1 MSWCISILPGSS
13 LIISFWYIH
22 TFLVRLVIFI
32 NSKSITCI
40 DIETENHR
48 QTKKLP
54 PLLLLRILNLWEKK
68 RIYRYLNFCFSRKIA
83 VWRGRGTCSLLMHLS
98 LVCLCLSV
106 SWLSHVDCTIIIVY
120 CDYFKLFIIFSF
132 CRNFFGKDSRCYL
145 DYDYFKKN

>member
-54 PLLLLRILNLWEKK
+54 TPPPPLLLRILNLWEKK
-68 RIYRYLNFCFSRKIA
+68 RIYRYLNFCSRTRVSELCFCRKIA
-83 VWRGRGTCSLLMHLS
+83 VWRGRGTCSLFDAPLIGLS
-98 LVCLCLSV
+98 MS
-106 SWLSHVDCTIIIVY
+106 
-120 CDYFKLFIIFSF
+120 FSF
-132 CRNFFGKDSRCYL
+132 MAQSCWLYNNYCLLWQVIYYL
-145 DYDYFKKN
+145 